1 MTLGDMIRDSKL
13 ARAMFGG
20 RYGNEDPHVL
30 AISMADELGYPQPGA
45 EGDEGEAQRYAA
57 SRLAAQRLGPLPLI
71 TNPIHEGVLSWFA
84 EGEGR
89 PSMRRLM
96 AGYRG
101 ALDALEAEP
110 APGVVREGYGLST
123 ADAIKPAQREGTIEA
138 LLASVMAGR

>member
-1 MTLGDMIRDSKL
+1 MTLGDMIRDSRL
-13 ARAMFGG
+13 ARAMFGS

-30 AISMADELGYPQPGA
+30 AIQVAGELGYPQPGA

-71 TNPIHEGVLSWFA
+71 TNPIHEAALSWFA

-89 PSMRRLM
+89 PSMKRLM

-101 ALDALEAEP
+101 ALDALEAQP
-110 APGVVREGYGLST
+110 APGVVREGYGLNT

-138 LLASVMAGR
+138 LLASVMTGR